1 MIIHQTLS
9 VLEDIVESVSGES
22 TKSRQ
27 ICYQSL
33 QESVQ
38 VSLALFPAYIHQSG
52 RSWPQAAQGP
62 KSLLSSVEHPQ
73 SAVEALTLKA
83 EGSEVYVGVW
93 GSGPRERLHG
103 PCTCVRWH

>member
-1 MIIHQTLS
+1 M
-9 VLEDIVESVSGES
+9 
-22 TKSRQ
+22 
-27 ICYQSL
+27 
-33 QESVQ
+33 Q

-83 EGSEVYVGVW
+83 EGSEVYVG
-93 GSGPRERLHG
+93 SGAQAPGNLHMG
-103 PCTCVRWH
+103 LAPVSGGTELLALFLF